1 MHTEGL
7 CLVGASYYNP
17 RVVTSATLFLVRRTR
32 FLLATMSKALQNGLN
47 MVALDTLFK
56 LTKSIYYFNGIAVN
70 FMRGLYL

>member
-1 MHTEGL
+1 
-7 CLVGASYYNP
+7 
-17 RVVTSATLFLVRRTR
+17 
-32 FLLATMSKALQNGLN
+32 MSKALQNGLN